1 MRVQKYYFFLICK
14 VFSNFVHLK
23 FEYDCYGQQDGEDK
37 VEEDLRRAGI
47 FHRNYQFEK
56 AVEYYTAALD
66 KTADSTL
73 KLEIMDR
80 IVECQNGQSM
90 MQYIVRPKETTSGI
104 FRISEFFLYINEFSD
119 NSWIPVPN
127 PFIKAP
133 VHRMNRFYTSM
144 YLPEESGSVIFSAP
158 DESGA
163 WNLYTSSRK
172 DSTVWTAPVLLSENV
187 LSSGNE
193 IFPILSKDGKTL
205 YFASDGLPG
214 MGGYDLFYSTWDDEN
229 EDWTPPENLGFPY
242 SSTGDDILF
251 LNDEE
256 GSCSVIVS
264 NRETEGDSVK
274 IYVTEFIATPV
285 KTPIGKDES
294 PLLISSF
301 THRQEM
307 SEPASGTAGPRQNDS
322 YSLLMHQLR
331 RLQNEHREK
340 LDKIEESRR
349 IYGNAS
355 DEDREFLAGII
366 RDIEQESMSI
376 KKQIDEVSA
385 KVRDMET
392 QFLADGIIPM
402 TYDDEQPESTKLPS
416 GTERTYIFRKHAPGK
431 IPYIIVEVPEP
442 EFDYSFK
449 ILGRDKGQFVEDNTL
464 PSGIVYQIQFM
475 VLSTRATVRDIRG
488 MSPVFVTR
496 MPSGKYLHT
505 VGLFGT
511 YQEALSNLNRVKK
524 NGFPEAFIIAFDNG
538 RSISVKTAR
547 NMEGKKHSSA
557 SESELAWQV
566 ILSGYGQALPQS
578 VLSTV
583 QELCSK
589 DITRTVQDDGETV
602 FSVGPFSDH
611 DEAET
616 LLEKLDK
623 EGIKVSIKSIKL

>member
-1 MRVQKYYFFLICK
+1 MTAFYKYFMAFTAILLTC
-14 VFSNFVHLK
+14 LPA
-23 FEYDCYGQQDGEDK
+23 YGQQDGEDK

-274 IYVTEFIATPV
+274 IYVTGV
-285 KTPIGKDES
+285 
-294 PLLISSF
+294 
-301 THRQEM
+301 
-307 SEPASGTAGPRQNDS
+307 PASDILFHSQTRDVGASLRYCRTA
-322 YSLLMHQLR
+322 
-331 RLQNEHREK
+331 
-340 LDKIEESRR
+340 
-349 IYGNAS
+349 
-355 DEDREFLAGII
+355 
-366 RDIEQESMSI
+366 
-376 KKQIDEVSA
+376 
-385 KVRDMET
+385 
-392 QFLADGIIPM
+392 
-402 TYDDEQPESTKLPS
+402 
-416 GTERTYIFRKHAPGK
+416 
-431 IPYIIVEVPEP
+431 
-442 EFDYSFK
+442 
-449 ILGRDKGQFVEDNTL
+449 
-464 PSGIVYQIQFM
+464 
-475 VLSTRATVRDIRG
+475 
-488 MSPVFVTR
+488 
-496 MPSGKYLHT
+496 
-505 VGLFGT
+505 
-511 YQEALSNLNRVKK
+511 
-524 NGFPEAFIIAFDNG
+524 
-538 RSISVKTAR
+538 
-547 NMEGKKHSSA
+547 
-557 SESELAWQV
+557 
-566 ILSGYGQALPQS
+566 
-578 VLSTV
+578 
-583 QELCSK
+583 
-589 DITRTVQDDGETV
+589 
-602 FSVGPFSDH
+602 
-611 DEAET
+611 AE
-616 LLEKLDK
+616 
-623 EGIKVSIKSIKL
+623 